1 MVVHASKEQLVPVA
15 RPRRISTSVARA
27 AIPRTLDYTGALL
40 MPINLRQTPLPSDL
54 VPSGLPG
61 PVRTMREE

>member
-1 MVVHASKEQLVPVA
+1 MHFKAGSTRNRTSCQTIEPVW
-15 RPRRISTSVARA
+15 A

-40 MPINLRQTPLPSDL
+40 MPINLRQAPVPSDL

-61 PVRTMREE
+61 PVRIMREE